1 MTLDNALSITCQGY
15 PVIPLQP
22 SNKRPYANEDVAR
35 LAGLPTPDEG
45 KGGVYLATTNETA
58 IHAWWNAWPDAMI
71 GIPTGS
77 RTGIAA
83 LDIDVKNGKDGWA
96 TIQSNELT
104 IPAGAPFQITKSG
117 GAHYLMSLPPSVTF
131 PSDVNV
137 IGEGLDRLGDGKYF
151 VWYGVD
157 LSAPRPGAPD
167 WFTSD
172 VAAKSEVNRFGA
184 LIVPSSA
191 RITETVEYW
200 TVNVRDA
207 GPGERN
213 NVLNNAA
220 FAFGQIATVCPER
233 ECDLVASLEAAA
245 ARCGLDA
252 READR
257 TIKSG
262 MRGGKNKPERAPEG
276 FNVPVTLPEG
286 AYATREDAEAKTF
299 NFVSFS
305 PSNNPLRPDPIADDE
320 WNDTGAL
327 TPTCII
333 ENLYFADVGVRVAP
347 GGVGKTTLALYEAM
361 CLALGYPIFGCLT
374 RRPGVTCIL
383 TSEDRRPMLIQRLR
397 KICEAGTLSAE
408 QIERV
413 RHAVRIVYVD
423 QFKLTC
429 VSGDMVVPSEG
440 VLQVIEAFG
449 PLRPSLIWIDPA
461 VSFGVGESR
470 VNDAEQGLI
479 VAGRMI
485 RNAIADCA
493 VMYIHH
499 TGKANA
505 RDKTLD
511 QYSGRGGSAL
521 SDGSRMVQVIQSLN
535 PDEWREATGDAL
547 DVGGSGFVLSRPKL
561 SYAPAQ
567 DTLYIKR
574 VGWEFHTVKAQASGA
589 RNEKAEAVALA
600 LLRKH
605 WERGAEVAKYR
616 AHAELAKDPEADDI
630 KKNKFDEAINSLI
643 NAGKLKTTKNRRGSD
658 IIVKGST

>member
-1 MTLDNALSITCQGY
+1 MTRYALAIARQGY

-35 LAGLPTPDEG
+35 LAGVPMTTDG
-45 KGGVYLATTNETA
+45 NGGIYLATTNEAA
-58 IHAWWNAWPDAMI
+58 IHAWWSAWPDAMI
-71 GIPTGS
+71 GIPTGL
-77 RTGIAA
+77 RTGIAV
-83 LDIDVKNGKDGWA
+83 LDIDVKNGKDGFA
-96 TIQSNELT
+96 TIQSKGLT
-104 IPAGAPFQITKSG
+104 IPPNAPFQVTKSG
-117 GAHYLMSLPPSVTF
+117 GMHCLFSLPPGITVPNDSGT
-131 PSDVNV
+131 
-137 IGEGLDRLGDGKYF
+137 IGDGLDRRGNDGGYF

-157 LSAPRPGAPD
+157 LNAPRPHAPS
-167 WFTSD
+167 WFTVKTRSESG
-172 VAAKSEVNRFGA
+172 AAHAGR
-184 LIVPSSA
+184 LIIPSA
-191 RITETVEYW
+191 ERIAA
-200 TVNVRDA
+200 TVNHWATEVRDA
-207 GPGERN
+207 AAGERN
-213 NVLNNAA
+213 ATLNNAA
-220 FAFGQIATVCPER
+220 FAFGQITAACPGR
-233 ECDLVASLEAAA
+233 ESELVTALEAAA
-245 ARCGLDA
+245 AACGLDA
-252 READR
+252 REANR

-276 FNVPVTLPEG
+276 FSVPFTLPPG
-286 AYATREDAEAKTF
+286 AFATREEAEAK
-299 NFVSFS
+299 
-305 PSNNPLRPDPIADDE
+305 PSNIRSSPQSSNPLHPDAICLDE
-320 WNDTGAL
+320 WNDTDSL
-327 TPTCII
+327 TPTCIT

-361 CLALGYPIFGCLT
+361 CLALGYSIFGCLT
-374 RRPGVTCIL
+374 RRPGVACIL

-397 KICEAGTLSAE
+397 KICEAGNLSTE

-429 VSGDMVVPSEG
+429 VSGDMVVPSDG
-440 VLQVIEAFG
+440 VRQVIEAFG

-461 VSFGVGESR
+461 ISFGVGENR

-505 RDKTLD
+505 REKTLD

-521 SDGSRMVQVIQSLN
+521 SDGSRMVQVMQSLN
-535 PDEWREATGDAL
+535 SDEWREATGDAL
-547 DVGGSGFVLSRPKL
+547 DIGNSGFVLSRPKL
-561 SYAPAQ
+561 SYAPPQEA
-567 DTLYIKR
+567 LYIKR
-574 VGWEFHTVKAQASGA
+574 VGWAFQTVKVQASGA

-605 WERGAEVAKYR
+605 WERGEEVAKYR
-616 AHAELAKDPEADDI
+616 AHAALAKDPEADGM

-643 NAGKLKTTKNRRGSD
+643 NAGKLKITKNRRGSD
-658 IIVKGST
+658 IIVDGST